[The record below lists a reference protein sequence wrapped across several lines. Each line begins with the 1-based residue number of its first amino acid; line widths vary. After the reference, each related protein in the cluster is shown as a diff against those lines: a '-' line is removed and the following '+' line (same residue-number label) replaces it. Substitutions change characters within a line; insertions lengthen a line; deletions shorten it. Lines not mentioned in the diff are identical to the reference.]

1 MAGWMKG
8 GEVKDDRKRETKEEE
23 RTNKKSGNQ
32 NRKVE
37 KEKEGGWMDGGIG
50 GGATRGD
57 YGMDGEAGG
66 MNGRIGREVKCL

>member
-32 NRKVE
+32 NGKVE
-37 KEKEGGWMDGGIG
+37 KEKEGGWMEGLVEEPPEGIMG
-50 GGATRGD
+50 WT
-57 YGMDGEAGG
+57 EKPAG
-66 MNGRIGREVKCL
+66 